1 MFCQMNDETSVF
13 MTTGR
18 VKNDSWL
25 FWSRRPNGLSWQQDR
40 IWHHSLWIR
49 MKEME
54 VILLA
59 RKPSWEEQLSPA
71 SVFLLAK
78 VFRFEGKKEGI
89 WEKTNKKKQSIV
101 HLNESLSWVGWFC
114 GQHCTGHRSSV
125 RRRTRQE
132 TVLISCFQTRSAH
145 SQAFFRHCTY

>member
-1 MFCQMNDETSVF
+1 MNDETSVF

-89 WEKTNKKKQSIV
+89 WEKTNEKKNKA
-101 HLNESLSWVGWFC
+101 LCTLMSLCLGLGDSADNTVQDTEVLWEE
-114 GQHCTGHRSSV
+114 GQDKR
-125 RRRTRQE
+125 
-132 TVLISCFQTRSAH
+132 LFISCFQTRSAH